1 MPWVPKRREREEER
15 GERGERT
22 SLEPLPHRSVM
33 DRLIREQA
41 MGEQATRNI
50 LAREQATGEQAAM
63 YNLEREQA
71 MAASEIR
78 ARTRD
83 DSDGEEEVDCWHV
96 FRATVCVC
104 VCVCVCVY

>member
-1 MPWVPKRREREEER
+1 
-15 GERGERT
+15 
-22 SLEPLPHRSVM
+22 M

>member
-1 MPWVPKRREREEER
+1 
-15 GERGERT
+15 
-22 SLEPLPHRSVM
+22 
-33 DRLIREQA
+33 

-83 DSDGEEEVDCWHV
+83 DSDGEEEVDCRHV
-96 FRATVCVC
+96 CRATVCVC
-104 VCVCVCVY
+104 VCVY